1 VDVLRLRVRPA
12 SSIHTDSLGA
22 FGAVSSVVSSS
33 IGAAAPPV
41 VRQIKIVVVLV
52 VLGEEEEE
60 ARHVPGASG
69 LVARVLRRCSRFLI
83 AALVCES
90 GFFRPDAASLSRRSA
105 FVNRRRA
112 G

>member
-1 VDVLRLRVRPA
+1 VRPA

-52 VLGEEEEE
+52 VLGEEEEEE